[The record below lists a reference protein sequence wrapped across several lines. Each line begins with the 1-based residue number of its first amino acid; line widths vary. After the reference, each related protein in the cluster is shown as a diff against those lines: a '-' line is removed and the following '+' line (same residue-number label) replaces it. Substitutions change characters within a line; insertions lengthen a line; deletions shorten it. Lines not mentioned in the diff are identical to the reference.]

1 MKNGVIIVNKEEGL
15 SSFAVVNKVRK
26 LLGAEKAG
34 HTGTLD
40 PMATGVLPVLV
51 GRAVKASEFMLTQDK
66 HYVATMLLGITTD
79 TEDITGNIL
88 TESNLTPSEA
98 EVITAVNSMLGESM
112 QVPPMYS
119 AIKVNGKKLYELAR
133 QGESIERE
141 ARRINIYSI
150 EAEKIN
156 DKEYLLDIKCSK
168 GTYIRTICKDIG
180 EKLGTG
186 AVMKTLMRASAS
198 GFSINEA
205 RTLRELEALSAEELE
220 KAIYPTEYI
229 FKDLPRVTLS
239 PFFTRLARCGVEIYL
254 KKIGFSGE
262 IGERV
267 TLFDEKGFFALG
279 EIREFNDGLAIKPIR
294 QFDV

>member
-1 MKNGVIIVNKEEGL
+1 
-15 SSFAVVNKVRK
+15 
-26 LLGAEKAG
+26 
-34 HTGTLD
+34 
-40 PMATGVLPVLV
+40 
-51 GRAVKASEFMLTQDK
+51 
-66 HYVATMLLGITTD
+66 
-79 TEDITGNIL
+79 
-88 TESNLTPSEA
+88 
-98 EVITAVNSMLGESM
+98 
-112 QVPPMYS
+112 
-119 AIKVNGKKLYELAR
+119 
-133 QGESIERE
+133 
-141 ARRINIYSI
+141 
-150 EAEKIN
+150 
-156 DKEYLLDIKCSK
+156 
-168 GTYIRTICKDIG
+168 
-180 EKLGTG
+180 
-186 AVMKTLMRASAS
+186 MKTLMRASAS

-205 RTLRELEALSAEELE
+205 RTLRELETLSAEELE